1 VATPVEACVALPSD
15 RGSDRADR
23 SVSGGSTALKSTAK
37 VVDVECASGVSSMEI
52 SILPSAPPCKSTTA
66 RGCGFLLYCTYKAN
80 IYDVEVVTVSA
91 KTGQELQEVL
101 KAASKSVREKA
112 KLAGAPLF
120 YMQNGNRVRE
130 DADGRKYA
138 LVVDSEGKSLEF
150 PIE

>member
-1 VATPVEACVALPSD
+1 
-15 RGSDRADR
+15 
-23 SVSGGSTALKSTAK
+23 
-37 VVDVECASGVSSMEI
+37 M
-52 SILPSAPPCKSTTA
+52 
-66 RGCGFLLYCTYKAN
+66 
-80 IYDVEVVTVSA
+80 SA
-91 KTGQELQEVL
+91 KTGQGLREVL

-138 LVVDSEGKSLEF
+138 LVVDSEGKALEF